1 MNTISFTPI
10 GIIQT
15 PYEESINIPIQGS
28 FDGKTRGCCKLDEE
42 YQSGLKDLNGFSH
55 VFLIYFFHKADKTTI
70 KGKPFLEDVEH
81 GIFAIRSPFRPNKIG
96 FTLVK
101 IESIV
106 ENRLYFTGVDM
117 LNGTPLLDI
126 KPFVKR
132 FDNVEHAV
140 SGWTEKHFRKDELP
154 ERTILNKQ

>member
-1 MNTISFTPI
+1 MRPI

-15 PYEESINIPIQGS
+15 PYDESINIPIQGS
-28 FDGKTRGCCKLDEE
+28 FDGNTRGCCKLNEE
-42 YQSGLKDLNGFSH
+42 YQSGLRDLNGFSH
-55 VFLIYFFHKADKTTI
+55 AFLIYFFHKADKTTI
-70 KGKPFLEDVEH
+70 VGKPFLENEEH

-126 KPFVKR
+126 KPFVER
-132 FDNVEHAV
+132 FDNIENAV
-140 SGWTEKHFRKDELP
+140 SGWTEKHFRNDKLP
-154 ERTILNKQ
+154 EQTILNKR